1 MALYSLQEISDIVA
15 NEINELV
22 QSGYKIDSDKYF
34 SGKARRFKVVLKK
47 DFPVAMNIT
56 IRTVT
61 FTDKII
67 KHVTVNCDE
76 LPILNRKYSHIY
88 YWMHDDIYTD
98 NMNEVQQ

>member
-1 MALYSLQEISDIVA
+1 MVRYSFQEINDSLA
-15 NEINELV
+15 NEINALV
-22 QSGYKIDSDKYF
+22 QNGYKIESDKYF

-47 DFPVAMNIT
+47 DFPVAMSIT

-67 KHVTVNCDE
+67 KHVTVNCNE

-98 NMNEVQQ
+98 NMSEVQ